1 MKLAFSW
8 RKTNVLLPLFS
19 LLCRQN
25 SSPEAFHGR
34 KQIVLW
40 RHTWWCNRGYI
51 ICRYS
56 PWSPLGAC
64 LSQAIWVG
72 LQRSGISLS
81 VEVYE
86 RGGKSVISGGKKAQ
100 KGQQMHFMA
109 VKSRENVL
117 VLSVINSLKTVHLQ
131 QLKGGGG
138 YLFCQ
143 KWYIKWLVVGSRGG
157 VSRTI

>member
-1 MKLAFSW
+1 MFSYHYF
-8 RKTNVLLPLFS
+8 RFS
-19 LLCRQN
+19 AVKIHPQKHFMAE
-25 SSPEAFHGR
+25 S
-34 KQIVLW
+34 KIVLW

-56 PWSPLGAC
+56 LWSPLGAC

-86 RGGKSVISGGKKAQ
+86 RGGKSVISGGKKAE

-117 VLSVINSLKTVHLQ
+117 VLSFINSLKTVHLQ

-138 YLFCQ
+138 YLFCH
-143 KWYIKWLVVGSRGG
+143 KWYIKWLVLGSRGG